1 MKFLIDAQLPPALVS
16 WLRAAGHEAEHV
28 REAGLLK
35 TDDEAVW
42 KHALQ
47 TQAIIMTKD
56 EDFAAKSAR
65 TAHAPIILWL
75 RIGNA
80 TNRVLQ
86 PWLEQKFP
94 AILDLI
100 KEGNKLIE
108 VR

>member
-1 MKFLIDAQLPPALVS
+1 MKFLIDAQLPPALVL
-16 WLRAAGHEAEHV
+16 WLRATGHEAEHV
-28 REAGLLK
+28 RDVGLLK
-35 TDDEAVW
+35 ADDEAVW
-42 KHALQ
+42 KHALE
-47 TQAIIMTKD
+47 TQAIIITKD

-65 TAHAPIILWL
+65 TTPAPIIVWL

-80 TNRVLQ
+80 ANRVLQ

-100 KEGNKLIE
+100 KAGNKLIE